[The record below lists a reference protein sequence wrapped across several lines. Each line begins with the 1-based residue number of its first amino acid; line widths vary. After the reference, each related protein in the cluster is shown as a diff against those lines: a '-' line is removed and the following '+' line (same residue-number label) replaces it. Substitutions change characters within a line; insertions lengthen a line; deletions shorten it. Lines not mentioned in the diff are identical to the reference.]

1 MKSPASSSF
10 AVAWFSRRSPAPR
23 VAACVDRSPAQRMRR
38 CPLPMPITIPD
49 VDHYRYDFISHLADR
64 FGLEAE
70 LVTERLGEWLLDVK
84 HDNRAW
90 QLELA
95 RR

>member
-1 MKSPASSSF
+1 
-10 AVAWFSRRSPAPR
+10 
-23 VAACVDRSPAQRMRR
+23 
-38 CPLPMPITIPD
+38 MPITIPD